1 MKNFDIIIIGAG
13 PNGLSAAS
21 YLSKSGKKVLV
32 VEKNEKVGGLAEY
45 ADSGSGLSKKIINQL
60 GLKINTKKKSSFI
73 TSLNDNFNH
82 TVLEIDENESI
93 KFNQCEASLEDQ
105 NSFLKLVKK
114 YNLFS
119 KTLSSFMFNTPPRV
133 KSGNKSDLFQLISM
147 GWKVRKLGKKNM
159 RELLRVIGLN
169 IADDLEDNL
178 NNDNLMGILC
188 NEAVLG
194 SNLGP
199 RSPGSILTL
208 LYSNAING
216 SIFRNNNLDCKQ
228 IINSLEQSCY
238 DRGVEF
244 LKSSEVKKLLIKNGT
259 VTGIEI
265 NDQNTFGSSMIV
277 STLDP
282 KSTYLNLIGADKLDT
297 DFIRRVSNFRSKG
310 NVAKIK
316 IEFKD
321 IIKVK
326 NLDEKYLGSKF
337 IYAPNIKYIEQA
349 FNNNKYNKYSTKPCL
364 EFYIDNKN
372 ISANLYYVPYLKSGS
387 HDKKE
392 IQSNIQL
399 ILNNFIVNNELI
411 KFEIDTPNE
420 IEKKYNTSGGHWHH
434 GDMEIDQLLMIRPFY
449 GSAQYETPI
458 NGLYI
463 CGAGTHPGG
472 GITGINAINAS
483 KQLLK
488 NNE

>member
-1 MKNFDIIIIGAG
+1 MKIFDIIIIGAG
-13 PNGLSAAS
+13 PNGLAAAS

-32 VEKNEKVGGLAEY
+32 VEKNEEVGGLAQY
-45 ADSGSGLSKKIINQL
+45 ADSSSSLSKKVIDQL
-60 GLKINTKKKSSFI
+60 GLKISTKKKNTFV
-73 TSLNDNFNH
+73 TSLNDNLNH
-82 TVLEIDENESI
+82 TVLEIDENNAV
-93 KFNQCEASLEDQ
+93 KFKECEASLEDQ

-119 KTLSSFMFNTPPRV
+119 KTLSSFMFNSPPRV
-133 KSGNKSDLFQLISM
+133 KSGNKSDLWQLISM

-159 RELLRVIGLN
+159 RELLRIIGLN

-178 NNDNLMGILC
+178 INDNLMGILC
-188 NEAVLG
+188 NEAILG

-216 SIFRNNNLDCKQ
+216 SIFRNNNLDSKQ
-228 IINSLEQSCY
+228 IIDSLEQSCL

-244 LKSSEVKKLLIKNGT
+244 LKSSEVKKLFINNES
-259 VTGIEI
+259 VTGIEM
-265 NDQNTFGSSMIV
+265 NNQNTIESSTII

-282 KSTYLNLIGADKLDT
+282 KTTYLNLIGADKLDT
-297 DFIRRVSNFRSKG
+297 DFTRRVSNFRSKG

-316 IEFKD
+316 LEFKNM
-321 IIKVK
+321 IKIK
-326 NLDEKYLGSKF
+326 NLDEKYIDSKY
-337 IYAPNIKYIEQA
+337 IYAPNIKYIEHA

-392 IQSNIQL
+392 IESNIQL
-399 ILNNFIVNNELI
+399 ILNNFIDNNQLI

-458 NGLYI
+458 NGLYL

-488 NNE
+488 K

>member
-45 ADSGSGLSKKIINQL
+45 ADSGSGLSKKVINQL

-178 NNDNLMGILC
+178 TNDNLMGILC

-216 SIFRNNNLDCKQ
+216 SIFR
-228 IINSLEQSCY
+228 
-238 DRGVEF
+238 
-244 LKSSEVKKLLIKNGT
+244 
-259 VTGIEI
+259 
-265 NDQNTFGSSMIV
+265 
-277 STLDP
+277 
-282 KSTYLNLIGADKLDT
+282 
-297 DFIRRVSNFRSKG
+297 
-310 NVAKIK
+310 
-316 IEFKD
+316 
-321 IIKVK
+321 
-326 NLDEKYLGSKF
+326 
-337 IYAPNIKYIEQA
+337 
-349 FNNNKYNKYSTKPCL
+349 
-364 EFYIDNKN
+364 
-372 ISANLYYVPYLKSGS
+372 
-387 HDKKE
+387 
-392 IQSNIQL
+392 
-399 ILNNFIVNNELI
+399 
-411 KFEIDTPNE
+411 
-420 IEKKYNTSGGHWHH
+420 
-434 GDMEIDQLLMIRPFY
+434 
-449 GSAQYETPI
+449 
-458 NGLYI
+458 
-463 CGAGTHPGG
+463 
-472 GITGINAINAS
+472 
-483 KQLLK
+483 
-488 NNE
+488 

>member
-13 PNGLSAAS
+13 PNGLAAAS

-32 VEKNEKVGGLAEY
+32 VEKNEEVGGLAQY
-45 ADSGSGLSKKIINQL
+45 ADSTSSLSKKVIDQL
-60 GLKINTKKKSSFI
+60 GLKISTKKKNTFV
-73 TSLNDNFNH
+73 TSLNDNLNH
-82 TVLEIDENESI
+82 TVLEIDENNAV
-93 KFNQCEASLEDQ
+93 KFKECEASLEDQ

-119 KTLSSFMFNTPPRV
+119 KTLSSFMFNSPPRV
-133 KSGNKSDLFQLISM
+133 KSGNKSDLWQLISM

-159 RELLRVIGLN
+159 RELLRIIGLN

-178 NNDNLMGILC
+178 INDNLMGILC
-188 NEAVLG
+188 NEAILG

-216 SIFRNNNLDCKQ
+216 SIFRNNNLDSKQ
-228 IINSLEQSCY
+228 IIDSLEQSCL

-244 LKSSEVKKLLIKNGT
+244 LKSSEVKKLFINNES
-259 VTGIEI
+259 VTGIEM
-265 NDQNTFGSSMIV
+265 NNQNTIESSTII

-282 KSTYLNLIGADKLDT
+282 KTTYLNLIGADKLDT
-297 DFIRRVSNFRSKG
+297 DFTRRVSNFRSKG

-316 IEFKD
+316 LEFKNM
-321 IIKVK
+321 IKIK
-326 NLDEKYLGSKF
+326 NLDEKYIDSKY
-337 IYAPNIKYIEQA
+337 IYAPNIKYIEHA

-392 IQSNIQL
+392 IESNIQL
-399 ILNNFIVNNELI
+399 ILNNFIDNNQLI

-458 NGLYI
+458 NGLYL

-488 NNE
+488 K

>member
-13 PNGLSAAS
+13 PNGLAAAS

-32 VEKNEKVGGLAEY
+32 VEKNEEVGGLAQY
-45 ADSGSGLSKKIINQL
+45 ADSSSSLSKKVIDQL
-60 GLKINTKKKSSFI
+60 GLKISTKKKNTFV
-73 TSLNDNFNH
+73 TSLNDNLNH
-82 TVLEIDENESI
+82 TVLEIDENNAI
-93 KFNQCEASLEDQ
+93 KFKECEASLEDQ

-119 KTLSSFMFNTPPRV
+119 KTLSSFMFNSPPRV
-133 KSGNKSDLFQLISM
+133 KSGNKSDLWQLISM

-159 RELLRVIGLN
+159 RELLRIIGLN

-178 NNDNLMGILC
+178 TNDNLMGILC
-188 NEAVLG
+188 NEAILG

-216 SIFRNNNLDCKQ
+216 SIFRNNNLDSKQ
-228 IINSLEQSCY
+228 IIDSLEQSCL

-244 LKSSEVKKLLIKNGT
+244 LKSSEVKKLLINNES
-259 VTGIEI
+259 VTGIKI
-265 NDQNTFGSSMIV
+265 NNQNTIESSTII

-282 KSTYLNLIGADKLDT
+282 KTTYLNLIGADKLDT
-297 DFIRRVSNFRSKG
+297 DFTRRVSNFRSKG

-316 IEFKD
+316 LEFKNM
-321 IIKVK
+321 IKIK
-326 NLDEKYLGSKF
+326 NLDEKYIGSKF

-392 IQSNIQL
+392 IESNIQL
-399 ILNNFIVNNELI
+399 ILNNFIDNNQLI

-420 IEKKYNTSGGHWHH
+420 IEKKYNNSGGHWHH

-458 NGLYI
+458 NGLYL

-488 NNE
+488 K

>member
-1 MKNFDIIIIGAG
+1 MKIFDIIIIGAG
-13 PNGLSAAS
+13 PNGLAAAS

-32 VEKNEKVGGLAEY
+32 VEKNEEVGGLAQY
-45 ADSGSGLSKKIINQL
+45 ADSSSSLSKKVIDQL
-60 GLKINTKKKSSFI
+60 GLKISTKKKNTFV
-73 TSLNDNFNH
+73 TSLNDNLNH
-82 TVLEIDENESI
+82 TVLEIDENNAV
-93 KFNQCEASLEDQ
+93 KFKECEASLEDQ

-119 KTLSSFMFNTPPRV
+119 KTLSSFMFNSPPRV
-133 KSGNKSDLFQLISM
+133 KSGNKSDLWQLISM

-159 RELLRVIGLN
+159 RELLRIIGLN

-178 NNDNLMGILC
+178 INDNLMGILC
-188 NEAVLG
+188 NEAILG

-216 SIFRNNNLDCKQ
+216 SIFRNNNLDSKQ
-228 IINSLEQSCY
+228 IIDSLEQSCL

-244 LKSSEVKKLLIKNGT
+244 LKSSEVKKLFINNES
-259 VTGIEI
+259 VTGIEM
-265 NDQNTFGSSMIV
+265 NNQNTIESSTII

-282 KSTYLNLIGADKLDT
+282 KTTYLNLIGADKLDT
-297 DFIRRVSNFRSKG
+297 DFTRRVSNFRSKG

-316 IEFKD
+316 LEFKNM
-321 IIKVK
+321 IKIK
-326 NLDEKYLGSKF
+326 NLDEKYIGSKF
-337 IYAPNIKYIEQA
+337 VYAPNINYIEHA

-392 IQSNIQL
+392 IESNIQL
-399 ILNNFIVNNELI
+399 ILNNFIDNNQLI

-458 NGLYI
+458 NGLYL

-488 NNE
+488 K

>member
-13 PNGLSAAS
+13 PNGLAAAS

-32 VEKNEKVGGLAEY
+32 VEKNEEVGGLAQY
-45 ADSGSGLSKKIINQL
+45 ADSSSSLSKKVIDQL
-60 GLKINTKKKSSFI
+60 GLKISTKKKNTFV
-73 TSLNDNFNH
+73 TSLNDNLNH
-82 TVLEIDENESI
+82 TVLEIDENNAI
-93 KFNQCEASLEDQ
+93 KFKECEASLEDQ

-119 KTLSSFMFNTPPRV
+119 KTLSSFMFNSPPRV
-133 KSGNKSDLFQLISM
+133 KSGNKSDLWQLISM

-159 RELLRVIGLN
+159 RELLRIIGLN

-178 NNDNLMGILC
+178 TNDNLMGILC
-188 NEAVLG
+188 NEAILG

-216 SIFRNNNLDCKQ
+216 SIFRNNNLDSKQ
-228 IINSLEQSCY
+228 IIDSLEQSCL

-244 LKSSEVKKLLIKNGT
+244 LKSSEVKKLLINNES
-259 VTGIEI
+259 VTGIKI
-265 NDQNTFGSSMIV
+265 NNQNTIESSTII

-282 KSTYLNLIGADKLDT
+282 KTTYLNLIGADKLDT
-297 DFIRRVSNFRSKG
+297 DFTRRVLNFRSKG

-316 IEFKD
+316 LEFKNM
-321 IIKVK
+321 IKIK
-326 NLDEKYLGSKF
+326 NLDEKYIGSKF

-392 IQSNIQL
+392 IESNIQL
-399 ILNNFIVNNELI
+399 ILNNFIDNNQLI

-420 IEKKYNTSGGHWHH
+420 IEKKYNNSGGHWHH

-458 NGLYI
+458 NGLYL

-488 NNE
+488 K

>member
-13 PNGLSAAS
+13 PNGLAAAS

-32 VEKNEKVGGLAEY
+32 VEKNEEVGGLAQY
-45 ADSGSGLSKKIINQL
+45 ADSSSSLSKKVIDQL
-60 GLKINTKKKSSFI
+60 GLKISTKKKNTFV
-73 TSLNDNFNH
+73 TSLNDNLNH
-82 TVLEIDENESI
+82 TVLEIDENNAI
-93 KFNQCEASLEDQ
+93 KFKECEASLEDQ

-119 KTLSSFMFNTPPRV
+119 KTLSSFMFNSPPRV
-133 KSGNKSDLFQLISM
+133 KSGNKSDLWQLISM

-159 RELLRVIGLN
+159 RELLRIIGLN

-178 NNDNLMGILC
+178 TNDNLMGILC
-188 NEAVLG
+188 NEAILG

-216 SIFRNNNLDCKQ
+216 SIFRNNNLDSKQ
-228 IINSLEQSCY
+228 IIDSLEQSCL

-244 LKSSEVKKLLIKNGT
+244 LKSSEVKKLLINNES
-259 VTGIEI
+259 VTGIEM
-265 NDQNTFGSSMIV
+265 NNQNTFESSTII

-282 KSTYLNLIGADKLDT
+282 KTTYLNLIGADKLDT
-297 DFIRRVSNFRSKG
+297 DFTRRVSNFRSKG

-316 IEFKD
+316 LEFKNM
-321 IIKVK
+321 IKIK
-326 NLDEKYLGSKF
+326 NLDEKYIDSKY
-337 IYAPNIKYIEQA
+337 IYAPNIKYIEHA

-392 IQSNIQL
+392 IESNIQL
-399 ILNNFIVNNELI
+399 ILNNFIDNNQLI

-458 NGLYI
+458 NGLYL

-488 NNE
+488 K

>member
-13 PNGLSAAS
+13 PNGLAAAS

-32 VEKNEKVGGLAEY
+32 VEKNEEVGGLAQY
-45 ADSGSGLSKKIINQL
+45 ADSSSSLSKKVIDQL
-60 GLKINTKKKSSFI
+60 GLKISTKKKNTFV
-73 TSLNDNFNH
+73 TSLNDNLNH
-82 TVLEIDENESI
+82 TVLEIDENNAV
-93 KFNQCEASLEDQ
+93 KFKECEASLEDQ

-119 KTLSSFMFNTPPRV
+119 KTLSSFMFNSPPRV
-133 KSGNKSDLFQLISM
+133 KSGNKSDLWQLISM

-159 RELLRVIGLN
+159 RELLRIIGLN

-178 NNDNLMGILC
+178 TNDNLMGILC
-188 NEAVLG
+188 NEAILG

-216 SIFRNNNLDCKQ
+216 SIFRNNNLDSKQ
-228 IINSLEQSCY
+228 IIDSLEQSCL

-244 LKSSEVKKLLIKNGT
+244 LKSSEVKKLLINNES
-259 VTGIEI
+259 VTGIKI
-265 NDQNTFGSSMIV
+265 NNQNTIESSTII

-282 KSTYLNLIGADKLDT
+282 KTTYLNLIGADKLDT
-297 DFIRRVSNFRSKG
+297 DFTRRVLNFRSKG

-316 IEFKD
+316 LEFKNM
-321 IIKVK
+321 IKIK
-326 NLDEKYLGSKF
+326 NLDEKYIGSKF

-392 IQSNIQL
+392 IESNIQL
-399 ILNNFIVNNELI
+399 ILNNFIDNNQLI

-420 IEKKYNTSGGHWHH
+420 IEKKYNNSGGHWHH

-458 NGLYI
+458 NGLYL

-488 NNE
+488 K

>member
-13 PNGLSAAS
+13 PNGLAAAS

-32 VEKNEKVGGLAEY
+32 VEKNEEVGGLAQY
-45 ADSGSGLSKKIINQL
+45 ADSSSSLSKKVIDQL
-60 GLKINTKKKSSFI
+60 GLKISTKKKNTFV
-73 TSLNDNFNH
+73 TSLNDNLNH
-82 TVLEIDENESI
+82 TVLEIDENNAI
-93 KFNQCEASLEDQ
+93 KFKECEASLEDQ

-119 KTLSSFMFNTPPRV
+119 KTLSSFMFNSPPRV
-133 KSGNKSDLFQLISM
+133 KSGNKSDLWQLISM

-159 RELLRVIGLN
+159 RELLRIIGLN

-178 NNDNLMGILC
+178 TNDNLMGILC
-188 NEAVLG
+188 NEAILG

-216 SIFRNNNLDCKQ
+216 SIFRNNNLDSKQ
-228 IINSLEQSCY
+228 IIDSLEQSCL

-244 LKSSEVKKLLIKNGT
+244 LKSSEVKKLLINNES
-259 VTGIEI
+259 VTGIEM
-265 NDQNTFGSSMIV
+265 NNQNTIESSTII

-282 KSTYLNLIGADKLDT
+282 KTTYLNLIGADKLDT
-297 DFIRRVSNFRSKG
+297 DFTRRVSNFRSKG

-316 IEFKD
+316 LEFKNM
-321 IIKVK
+321 IKIK
-326 NLDEKYLGSKF
+326 NLDEKYIDSKY
-337 IYAPNIKYIEQA
+337 IYAPNIKYIEHA

-392 IQSNIQL
+392 IESNIQL
-399 ILNNFIVNNELI
+399 ILNNFIDNNQLI

-458 NGLYI
+458 NGLYL

-472 GITGINAINAS
+472 GVTGINAINAS

-488 NNE
+488 K